1 MSKTKTMLSIDI
13 GNEKIKITEGSQIN
27 DRIFLKNI
35 GALSV
40 PEYSI
45 DHENI
50 KNAEV
55 ISDDIKSYLHT
66 NNFSSKNVIIT
77 INAVDALTSDIDLP
91 KSNPKDLYAMIKN
104 EMIHSYHIDQTDV
117 IQYKQIATY
126 QNDANAPMYTYR
138 VSVMEAEFIDKYYQL
153 MQMLQLKPIAMDI
166 NMNAMDKLVKRYSII
181 NEQDI
186 SQKTVMILDLGA
198 ITTTA
203 YIYENGEQKFFRQL
217 LTGSSEIEQLISDA
231 TLTPPLEIKKMKEQ
245 GYNFFSADADT
256 NYLDILQLYFY
267 RFNEDIRNMIRFY
280 SNKNNSAELDQI
292 FLTGGGSKLAGLPQS
307 LQDQLNLPVE
317 RILSMQNANNH
328 ALPKSTLLTHLNT
341 FGALIRY

>member
-1 MSKTKTMLSIDI
+1 MSKSKTMLSIDI
-13 GNEKIKITEGSQIN
+13 GNEKIKITEGNQVN

-35 GALSV
+35 GSLNV
-40 PEYSI
+40 PEYAI

-50 KNAEV
+50 KNAEM
-55 ISDDIKSYLHT
+55 ISDDIKSFLHT
-66 NNFSSKNVIIT
+66 NNFSTKNIVVT
-77 INAVDALTSDIDLP
+77 INAIDALISDIDLP

-104 EMIHSYHIDQTDV
+104 EMLHSYHIDETDV
-117 IQYKQIATY
+117 IQYKMIATY

-138 VSVMEAEFIDKYYQL
+138 VSVLEAEFIDKYYQL

-166 NMNAMDKLVKRYSII
+166 NMNAMDKLVKLYSVI

-186 SQKTVMILDLGA
+186 SQKAVMILDLGA

-217 LTGSSEIEQLISDA
+217 LNGSSEIEQLVSDA
-231 TLTPPLEIKKMKEQ
+231 TLTSPLETKKMKED
-245 GYNFFSADADT
+245 GYNFFTAST
-256 NYLDILQLYFY
+256 NYFDILQLHFY

-280 SNKNNSAELDQI
+280 SNKNGTAELTQI
-292 FLTGGGSKLAGLPQS
+292 FLTGGGSKLAGLPKS

-317 RILSMQNANNH
+317 RIQSMTNINNH

>member
-13 GNEKIKITEGSQIN
+13 GNEKIKITEGNQIN

-35 GALSV
+35 GSLSV

-66 NNFSSKNVIIT
+66 NNFSAKNVVAT
-77 INAVDALTSDIDLP
+77 INATDALISDIDLP
-91 KSNPKDLYAMIKN
+91 KSNPKDLHAMIKN
-104 EMIHSYHIDQTDV
+104 EMIHSYHIDETDV
-117 IQYKQIATY
+117 IQYKLIETY
-126 QNDANAPMYTYR
+126 QNDANAPMNKYR
-138 VSVMEAEFIDKYYQL
+138 VSVMEAEFIDKYFQL
-153 MQMLQLKPIAMDI
+153 VQMLQLKPIALDI
-166 NMNAMDKLVKRYSII
+166 NMNAMDKLVKHYSVI

-186 SQKTVMILDLGA
+186 SKKAVMILDLGA

-231 TLTPPLEIKKMKEQ
+231 TLAPPLEIKKMKEQ
-245 GYNFFSADADT
+245 GYNFFSADAD
-256 NYLDILQLYFY
+256 YFDILQLYFY

-280 SNKNNSAELDQI
+280 SNKNNSAELAQI
-292 FLTGGGSKLAGLPQS
+292 FLTGGGSKLTGLTKS

-317 RILSMQNANNH
+317 RILSMTNNNNH

>member
-13 GNEKIKITEGSQIN
+13 GNEKIKITEGSQVN
-27 DRIFLKNI
+27 DRIFLKNV
-35 GALSV
+35 GSLDV
-40 PEYSI
+40 PEYCL

-50 KNAEV
+50 KNAEM

-66 NNFSSKNVIIT
+66 NNFSAKNVIVT
-77 INAVDALTSDIDLP
+77 INAIDALISDIDLP

-104 EMIHSYHIDQTDV
+104 EMIHSYHIDETDV

-126 QNDANAPMYTYR
+126 QNDANTPMYTYR

-153 MQMLQLKPIAMDI
+153 MQMLQIKPIAMDI
-166 NMNAMDKLVKRYSII
+166 NMNAMDKLVKLYPVI

-186 SQKTVMILDLGA
+186 SKKAVMILDLGD

-217 LTGSSEIEQLISDA
+217 LDGSSEIEQLVSDA
-231 TLTPPLEIKKMKEQ
+231 TLTSPLEIKKMKEE
-245 GYNFFSADADT
+245 GYNFFTDSS
-256 NYLDILQLYFY
+256 NYFDILQPYFY

-280 SNKNNSAELDQI
+280 ANKNNSAELAQI
-292 FLTGGGSKLAGLPQS
+292 FLTGGGSKLAGLPKY
-307 LQDQLNLPVE
+307 LQNELNLPVE
-317 RILSMQNANNH
+317 RILSMSNTNDH